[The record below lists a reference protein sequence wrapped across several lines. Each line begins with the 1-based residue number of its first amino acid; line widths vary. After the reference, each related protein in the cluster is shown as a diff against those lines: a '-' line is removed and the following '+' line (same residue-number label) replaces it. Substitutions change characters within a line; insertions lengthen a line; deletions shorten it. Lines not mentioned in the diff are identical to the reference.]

1 MRAKLSGGSSERR
14 AGMRKV
20 APKKRSNNNATK
32 ERALV
37 SVMRKQGMR
46 SMEVEGVT
54 MIKEDESL
62 VVFDSPKL
70 LLSPKGAAF
79 VIQGKSENKSAAEGL
94 SHLLSGLN
102 GGLSPT
108 QLQQL
113 QALMAQ
119 ASKGGASSGAGGL
132 GSGVAS
138 FDTEDDEDGV
148 EADKPE

>member
-1 MRAKLSGGSSERR
+1 MRSKFAGATAERR

-20 APKKRSNNNATK
+20 APKKRSNTNATK

-37 SVMRKQGMR
+37 SIVRKQGMR

-54 MIKEDESL
+54 MIKEDDSL
-62 VVFDSPKL
+62 VVFESPKL

-79 VIQGKSENKSAAEGL
+79 VIQGKSESKSAAEGL
-94 SHLLSGLN
+94 SHLL
-102 GGLSPT
+102 GGLGGGLTPAQLA
-108 QLQQL
+108 QLQS
-113 QALMAQ
+113 LMAQ
-119 ASKGGASSGAGGL
+119 ASKGTSSGAGGL
-132 GSGVAS
+132 GSGVSS